1 MRKRSWLLL
10 RRGGLGIMGDFLFG
24 EYNRFGGGLA
34 SSLAGPTVG
43 DLDQIRNLFLRTRD
57 GDAKA
62 ADLLKF
68 GIDHTPF
75 MNLHV
80 VRPAMNYLILNR
92 AQEWLSPG
100 SLERYLQR
108 VEKNRGTPSLFHRL
122 SLCLE
127 DSQGGTV
134 AIYTDNPM
142 TGAISLYVVCSHPSV
157 RYSPLHYHLDG
168 MIVL

>member
-1 MRKRSWLLL
+1 MQTKLLLKGQTPRPADAKTFLLLL

-92 AQEWLSPG
+92 AQEWLALDLWS
-100 SLERYLQR
+100 
-108 VEKNRGTPSLFHRL
+108 
-122 SLCLE
+122 
-127 DSQGGTV
+127 D
-134 AIYTDNPM
+134 
-142 TGAISLYVVCSHPSV
+142 ISS
-157 RYSPLHYHLDG
+157 G
-168 MIVL
+168 

>member
-1 MRKRSWLLL
+1 MRNGNGEKLGLAQLFIWMTALGYVSMQTKLLL
-10 RRGGLGIMGDFLFG
+10 KGQTPRPADAKTFLAAAAQGGGLGIMGDFLFG

-43 DLDQIRNLFLRTRD
+43 DLDQIRNLYLRARD

-100 SLERYLQR
+100 SLERYRQR
-108 VEKNRGTPSLFHRL
+108 VEKEQGNTFIVPPSQFMLGR
-122 SLCLE
+122 
-127 DSQGGTV
+127 
-134 AIYTDNPM
+134 
-142 TGAISLYVVCSHPSV
+142 
-157 RYSPLHYHLDG
+157 
-168 MIVL
+168 